1 MKKALFVFVS
11 LFMTT
16 LVSAQKTVYIPPE
29 FSTDPYLSTWSY
41 SRSYQS
47 ANFVVFW
54 GSVVGTN
61 PATYSDPNLAFNPQA
76 VCDTLEKI
84 YIKFIT
90 EIGFCSDAATKNLG
104 KYKLIIV
111 MNDTWGTGGPSGWAF
126 GGTYGN
132 TIGAMWVHP
141 NATRDGGVT
150 SHELTHSLQG
160 MITIQENAN
169 CGFNNYEPAGF
180 FWETHANFMR
190 TQMYPRF
197 ASDDLPRW
205 MATSMFHFSSTRH
218 HYDAFKMLWYMQQTD
233 GITMVNRLWKESIR
247 TTSTAGEHPLMTYRR
262 LKSWTQSQLNNF
274 MFDYVK
280 REVAC
285 DYTVNNFGAI
295 YKAERDRLKVQ
306 EPHYIWRLFTNL
318 QQISATTGRYKID
331 NASAP
336 QDYGYNIIPL
346 YTTCSARNVTVKFK
360 GHTEVNTTAGWR
372 YGFVATLANGNI
384 SRYGATATA
393 NEGEISFTM
402 NSNET
407 QLYLVVM
414 GAPTTHT
421 TYVWEPGWPKIK
433 RYPYE
438 LRIANAVPEGYQ
450 STYRAAYKTN
460 GHTHTNGGGWVANSA
475 TVAST
480 AYVGP
485 KAIVLGNS
493 VITGTA
499 QITGNAWV
507 ENATVGNTVTIGG
520 NASVYGGSY
529 TGSAVIT
536 ENAVLTNCTVSG
548 SANVKGDA
556 LEWGVTFGNA
566 VVVGGDA
573 EIGNCATNGTYLQVP
588 HPNNG
593 RADCDGQPAG
603 HTSNIDVNSSW
614 SQFTDAQMAWSSTPT
629 CSGTITP
636 AAVDTSALATTVQK
650 VGTGDADIRIY
661 PNPVN
666 NQFTITLQGFRSN
679 TNVQVVIYNNQGAPM
694 HLRDLQK
701 ARTATLRAKD
711 WTTSPGV
718 YYLRASGSNQTVTRK
733 LIITE

>member
-11 LFMTT
+11 LFITT

-90 EIGFCSDAATKNLG
+90 DIGFCSDAATKNLG

-160 MITIQENAN
+160 MIAIQENAN
-169 CGFNNYEPAGF
+169 CGFNDYEPAGF

-247 TTSTAGEHPLMTYRR
+247 TSSTAGEHPLMTYRR

-274 MFDYVK
+274 MYDYVK

-306 EPHYIWRLFTNL
+306 EPHYIWRLYTNL

-507 ENATVGNTVTIGG
+507 ENATVGNTVTISG

-556 LEWGVTFGNA
+556 LEWGVTFGNG

-573 EIGNCATNGTYLQVP
+573 EIGSCATNGTYLQVP

-636 AAVDTSALATTVQK
+636 AAVDTTALATTVLK
-650 VGTGDADIRIY
+650 TGTGDADIRIY

-679 TNVQVVIYNNQGAPM
+679 TNVQVVIYNNQGAPV

-711 WTTSPGV
+711 WSTSPGV
-718 YYLRASGSNQTVTRK
+718 YYLRASGSNQTATRK